1 MPRQRNLEAN
11 QEVMATFW
19 ERKAHENPY
28 YYISSFQNYGQPNIE
43 EFFAVGRELA
53 LAHLREAGYG
63 PQKHET
69 MLEIGCGIG
78 RMTKAFATMFGQV
91 CAVDISPE
99 MIRQARENLREYPN
113 VRCETCNGVDLV
125 QFDAN
130 QFDFA
135 YCYLVFQH
143 MPSSEIVFQYIRE
156 VARVLRPDG
165 TFRFQLNTTPPNAAP
180 YDAAVKLKSRF
191 HDLAASAMGRQA
203 PSELHHPAWKGT
215 CVDQQELL
223 RVVSEAGLRV
233 AKLDGGGTIRTWLT
247 CVKH

>member
-1 MPRQRNLEAN
+1 
-11 QEVMATFW
+11 
-19 ERKAHENPY
+19 
-28 YYISSFQNYGQPNIE
+28 
-43 EFFAVGRELA
+43 
-53 LAHLREAGYG
+53 
-63 PQKHET
+63 
-69 MLEIGCGIG
+69 
-78 RMTKAFATMFGQV
+78 
-91 CAVDISPE
+91 
-99 MIRQARENLREYPN
+99 
-113 VRCETCNGVDLV
+113 
-125 QFDAN
+125 
-130 QFDFA
+130 
-135 YCYLVFQH
+135 
-143 MPSSEIVFQYIRE
+143 MPSSEIVFHYIRE
-156 VARVLRPDG
+156 VARVLRPGG